1 MGTKIASQG
10 DNQERGIEG
19 STTVNATGTAARFSV
34 ICDSSRHLYL
44 YRQPEA
50 LAAELGLRN
59 RKSGERIERVARQ
72 QVITLE
78 STEEVLGL
86 VAKEE
91 VVYVLTATALISLFV
106 D

>member
-1 MGTKIASQG
+1 M
-10 DNQERGIEG
+10 
-19 STTVNATGTAARFSV
+19 
-34 ICDSSRHLYL
+34 
-44 YRQPEA
+44 
-50 LAAELGLRN
+50 RN